1 LSRVIKLI
9 VTIRAVIV
17 AGLNRDF
24 SKATDQFRMANLPI
38 PAPLS
43 EIDYEQIEG
52 AVMETAR
59 GRWFLAEYARRN
71 RNADTTML
79 LKALDRIEASI
90 GGKRSVEP
98 VDRIRFDL
106 IEMSKAI
113 SRTKAEIASIKPD
126 ADHHGKFGEA
136 SEELDSV
143 VQATE
148 IATSDI
154 LACAERIQEM
164 AWTLREQGVE
174 SEVCDLLDANA
185 TEVYTACS
193 FQDITGQRTRKVIQ
207 VLRYLEDRINA
218 MISIWGLDGAMAA
231 EAAEARAVDGDKAL
245 LNGPAKP
252 GHGMDQA
259 DVDMVMGPAAA
270 TEARQPRAVPV
281 RAMPARE
288 AYQAAPPLQP
298 ADEIAA
304 PEEVHDGEIEQP
316 APRPQTRYP
325 DAVTVE
331 ASAGDTAVIEE
342 PRVEARPSEAPIVE
356 APRVE
361 VKAAAV
367 QAVQQ
372 DAQENVVVEP
382 WAPRA
387 TGPLNDS
394 LGPVMALSADE
405 RIALFT

>member
-1 LSRVIKLI
+1 
-9 VTIRAVIV
+9 
-17 AGLNRDF
+17 
-24 SKATDQFRMANLPI
+24 MANLPI

-43 EIDYEQIEG
+43 EVDYEQIEG

-79 LKALDRIEASI
+79 LKALERIEGAMR
-90 GGKRSVEP
+90 GERSVEP
-98 VDRIRFDL
+98 VERIRFDL

-113 SRTKAEIASIKPD
+113 ARTKTEIASIKPD

-148 IATSDI
+148 TATSDI
-154 LACAERIQEM
+154 LACAERIQEI

-185 TEVYTACS
+185 TEIYTACS

-231 EAAEARAVDGDKAL
+231 EAAEARAVDEDKAL

-270 TEARQPRAVPV
+270 AAARPISRRAANVH
-281 RAMPARE
+281 AMPTRE
-288 AYQAAPPLQP
+288 DYQSAPPLQP
-298 ADEIAA
+298 ADDIVAA
-304 PEEVHDGEIEQP
+304 PETVHVGEIERP

-325 DAVTVE
+325 DAVTIE
-331 ASAGDTAVIEE
+331 ESGDTAVIEARPVEVRLVEE
-342 PRVEARPSEAPIVE
+342 PRVETKP
-356 APRVE
+356 
-361 VKAAAV
+361 AAV
-367 QAVQQ
+367 QP
-372 DAQENVVVEP
+372 VVEEP
-382 WAPRA
+382 WTARA
-387 TGPLNDS
+387 TAPLNDS
-394 LGPVMALSADE
+394 LAPVMALSADE